1 MWSNGTRVGYR
12 SASRLERYLLAGLVL
27 TVTLLIRSA
36 LGPLLPERS
45 PYMLFNLAVML
56 SAWYGG
62 FGPGL
67 MTSVL
72 SAFLA
77 HHFFVRP
84 YYWFTLA
91 QRQDGL
97 AIAFFLIVTVSIS
110 WLAHLLRSATL
121 RAEDGE
127 KRIGEILDSIGDNFI
142 ALDHNWRFA
151 YINRAATAVL
161 GKRREELL
169 GKNIFEE
176 YPGLSGS
183 RVGAIYHQV
192 YENEAPANFEHF
204 HRATSTWFEA
214 NVYPSKGGG
223 ISIYFV
229 DITQRKRDEAE
240 VARLA
245 TLVESS
251 DDAIMSVAPDG
262 VIQSW
267 NEGAVRLYGYT
278 SEEAIGKSVY
288 MLLPPNH
295 LREEDHLLE
304 RMRLGERV
312 EHFESVRVRKD
323 GRQIHVSLSISP
335 IRNAKGLIIG
345 VSGIARDVTARV
357 QLEEKLRNTQKLE
370 SLAVLAGGVA
380 HDFNNLLVPIMGN
393 ASLAMES
400 LPEQDPA
407 RPKLQE
413 VIQGSQRAANLTR
426 QLLAYTGRGKFAVEL
441 VDLSELA
448 RDTALLLRASIAR
461 NVELQLDVAVDLP
474 AVEVDVTQ
482 MQQVVMNLVINAG
495 EAIGDENGWV
505 RVRTGVEE
513 IGGSFAGASFA
524 SDEVRPGRYVWLE
537 VQDNGC
543 GMDDV
548 TKARIFDPFF
558 TTKFT
563 GRGLGL
569 SAVVGI
575 VRSHGGSLNVESAQA
590 QGSTLKVWLPATSAR
605 KSRDAKQHSQELM
618 GRGTILV
625 VDDEDGVRRVAKA
638 ALEQYGYTVMLAE
651 DGYQAVDV
659 FSRVAEQVLLVILDL
674 AMPGMRG
681 EETFRRL
688 KSIRPDL
695 PVLLCSGFDELEAAR
710 RFQDGGIAGFLQKPY
725 TVIQLAEKVKS
736 TAGWGTESYRKGL

>member
-1 MWSNGTRVGYR
+1 
-12 SASRLERYLLAGLVL
+12 
-27 TVTLLIRSA
+27 
-36 LGPLLPERS
+36 
-45 PYMLFNLAVML
+45 MLFNLAVML

-575 VRSHGGSLNVESAQA
+575 VRSHGGSLNVESAPA

>member
-1 MWSNGTRVGYR
+1 MWSNGARVRYS
-12 SASRLERYLLAGLVL
+12 SASRLERYLVAGLIL
-27 TVTLLIRSA
+27 TITLLVRAA

-45 PYMLFNLAVML
+45 PYMLFNLAVMV

-67 MTSVL
+67 MTSLL

-127 KRIGEILDSIGDNFI
+127 KRIGEILDSIGENFI
-142 ALDHNWRFA
+142 ALDRDWRFE
-151 YINRAATAVL
+151 YINRAAEDVL
-161 GKRREELL
+161 GKPREELL
-169 GKNIFEE
+169 GKKIWDE
-176 YPGLSGS
+176 YPRLSGS
-183 RVGAIYHQV
+183 RVGAMYRQV
-192 YENEAPANFEHF
+192 YENQAPANLEYF

-400 LPEQDPA
+400 LPALDPA
-407 RPKLQE
+407 RPLLKE

-505 RVRTGVEE
+505 RVRTGLEVINE
-513 IGGSFAGASFA
+513 SFAGATFISG
-524 SDEVRPGRYVWLE
+524 EVRPGRYVWLE
-537 VQDNGC
+537 VRDNGC
-543 GMDDV
+543 GMDER

-569 SAVVGI
+569 SAVAGI
-575 VRSHGGSLNVESAQA
+575 VRAHHGALIVESR
-590 QGSTLKVWLPATSAR
+590 P
-605 KSRDAKQHSQELM
+605 
-618 GRGTILV
+618 GT
-625 VDDEDGVRRVAKA
+625 G
-638 ALEQYGYTVMLAE
+638 
-651 DGYQAVDV
+651 
-659 FSRVAEQVLLVILDL
+659 
-674 AMPGMRG
+674 
-681 EETFRRL
+681 
-688 KSIRPDL
+688 
-695 PVLLCSGFDELEAAR
+695 
-710 RFQDGGIAGFLQKPY
+710 
-725 TVIQLAEKVKS
+725 
-736 TAGWGTESYRKGL
+736 